1 MCLFMFIGDCLLE
14 SNSDIKTGENFY
26 FVDNL
31 NDSNEFGRDFFTQFN
46 QIVQGVSVSTHNEN
60 NFFEL
65 TDVTNND
72 NELNE

>member
-1 MCLFMFIGDCLLE
+1 MVIGDCLLE

-31 NDSNEFGRDFFTQFN
+31 NDSKEFGRDFFTQFN
-46 QIVQGVSVSTHNEN
+46 QIIQGVSNSMNEN

-65 TDVTNND
+65 TDVTND
-72 NELNE
+72 DYELYE